1 MSETIGSIIGSV
13 IVFGTIGLAIAYVFT
28 MIRNGAMNAQE
39 KLLKNL
45 QDNIEAQDR
54 KISDLSEQHHENLK
68 KISNLEGRVEELS
81 RKNGDLQQIIERALD
96 NFFSLHPEEAMKL
109 ATIKSMRKTDL

>member
-28 MIRNGAMNAQE
+28 MIRNGGINAQKE
-39 KLLKNL
+39 LSTTLKDMLDVQDKKINEL
-45 QDNIEAQDR
+45 QDQHRENIQ
-54 KISDLSEQHHENLK
+54 

-81 RKNGDLQQIIERALD
+81 KKNGDLQQIIERALE
-96 NFFSLHPEEAMKL
+96 NFFSIHPEEAMKL
-109 ATIKSMRKTDL
+109 ATIKSMRKSDV